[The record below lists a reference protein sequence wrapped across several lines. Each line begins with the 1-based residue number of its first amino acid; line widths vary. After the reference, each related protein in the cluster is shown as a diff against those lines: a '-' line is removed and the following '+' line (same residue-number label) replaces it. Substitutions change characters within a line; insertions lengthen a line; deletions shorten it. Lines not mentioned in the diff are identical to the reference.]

1 MTKSWIRYTQLSL
14 GALALSMASLAGAQ
28 TPAPAESAQPPAAP
42 QAEHPKPKH
51 KHHGH
56 KKHHHRHA
64 YDRTDPVQ
72 REAAAA
78 RDQARRGGLR
88 RHESMDQY
96 QRNALA
102 RCEVFKTPEDRHACA
117 ERVRQPGQGSVEG
130 GGIIREYTQEVRVPQ

>member
-1 MTKSWIRYTQLSL
+1 MTQSWIRHTQLCL
-14 GALALSMASLAGAQ
+14 GAVALSMASWAGAQ
-28 TPAPAESAQPPAAP
+28 TAAPADAPPPPPPHAK
-42 QAEHPKPKH
+42 HDKP

-56 KKHHHRHA
+56 KKHHHKHH
-64 YDRTDPVQ
+64 YDRKDPAQ

-78 RDQARRGGLR
+78 RDQARRGGMGH
-88 RHESMDQY
+88 HESLDQY

-130 GGIIREYTQEVRVPQ
+130 GGIIREYTQQVRVPQ